1 MTAEFQRFAFVTVTG
16 LLWLSACETTAVK
29 LPELPSF
36 ARSEATGSVPVAGV
50 ADGDITGSTTTG
62 TSPKLLQDDMTPSAP
77 NDDLSVG
84 REQFRQGNY
93 GNSEK
98 YCRRS
103 VEQMPKSADAWL
115 CLAASYDRLKRFDL
129 ADRAY
134 LQLIR
139 IAGRSA
145 AVLNNMGYSYML
157 RGDYR
162 RARATLNEAAAKD
175 PTNPFVQNNLALLA
189 EATATKEG
197 IR

>member
-1 MTAEFQRFAFVTVTG
+1 
-16 LLWLSACETTAVK
+16 
-29 LPELPSF
+29 
-36 ARSEATGSVPVAGV
+36 
-50 ADGDITGSTTTG
+50 
-62 TSPKLLQDDMTPSAP
+62 MTPSAP

-93 GNSEK
+93 GMSEK
-98 YCRRS
+98 MCRRS
-103 VEQMPKSADAWL
+103 VEQSPKSADAWL

-139 IAGRSA
+139 LVGRTA

-162 RARATLNEAAAKD
+162 RARATLNEAASRD
-175 PTNPFVQNNLALLA
+175 PANPFVQNNLALLA

>member
-1 MTAEFQRFAFVTVTG
+1 MRAEFQRFAFVTVVG
-16 LLWLSACETTAVK
+16 LLWLTGCETTSVK

-36 ARSEATGSVPVAGV
+36 GQTDVTGTVPVAI
-50 ADGDITGSTTTG
+50 ADGDITGSTGG
-62 TSPKLLQDDMTPSAP
+62 TSPKLVQDNMTPSAP
-77 NDDLSVG
+77 SDDLSVG

-93 GNSEK
+93 GMAEK
-98 YCRRS
+98 HCRRA
-103 VEQMPKSADAWL
+103 VEQSPKSADAWL
-115 CLAASYDRLKRFDL
+115 CLAAAYDRLKRFDL

-139 IAGRSA
+139 LTGRTA

-162 RARATLNEAAAKD
+162 RARATLNEAAGKD
-175 PTNPFVQNNLALLA
+175 PANPFVQNNLALLA